1 MKILFNLMT
10 TIEIPDADKFP
21 PREEAEKDLREFFEC
36 EGMIVHGLEVT
47 NYCVPGEEESN
58 DDD

>member
-21 PREEAEKDLREFFEC
+21 AREQVEKELVREFESL
-36 EGMIVHGLEVT
+36 GMIAHGLEVT
-47 NYCVPGEEESN
+47 NYCVPGDEDET
-58 DDD
+58 D